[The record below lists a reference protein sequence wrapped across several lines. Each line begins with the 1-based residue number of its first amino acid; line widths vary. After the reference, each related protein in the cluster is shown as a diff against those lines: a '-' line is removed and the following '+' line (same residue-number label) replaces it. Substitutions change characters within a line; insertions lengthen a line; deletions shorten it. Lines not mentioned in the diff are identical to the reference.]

1 MAAVTVHSD
10 FGVQVGWTQVPNSVP
25 TDGQQWKSLLGSFSV
40 QLQVFFFL
48 CLCVCLFVFCQTL
61 GYV

>member
-40 QLQVFFFL
+40 QLQFCFFFARP
-48 CLCVCLFVFCQTL
+48 L
-61 GYV
+61 GMYR